1 MPLASLPLLPGRGPP
16 APRGCTPVG
25 AVGGACSEL
34 TLGSWAPL
42 SPFSPSRFGLDLRAG
57 FLGSRRLQGQG
68 STPMCSAY
76 SNQTSG
82 SAAYANIY
90 LHGQSQ
96 VSAAPPSQT
105 HTHEPTIT
113 HRHTHNH
120 TKCKGTDTYTSH
132 THTTW
137 NTHIQIYPDI
147 YNQTH
152 VHNHTKTHK
161 HIKTKRHTD
170 ICNHAHT
177 GKRQTTTQTHVDIP
191 NTHTQP
197 HTKI

>member
-16 APRGCTPVG
+16 APRGCTPAG
-25 AVGGACSEL
+25 AMGGGCSEL

-42 SPFSPSRFGLDLRAG
+42 PPFSPSRFGLDLRAG

-96 VSAAPPSQT
+96 VSAAPRSQT
-105 HTHEPTIT
+105 HTHTHTNPQSHTDIHIIIQNAKVETHTHHIHIPHGIHTYRHTQTYTIRHTCTIT
-113 HRHTHNH
+113 H
-120 TKCKGTDTYTSH
+120 
-132 THTTW
+132 
-137 NTHIQIYPDI
+137 
-147 YNQTH
+147 
-152 VHNHTKTHK
+152 
-161 HIKTKRHTD
+161 
-170 ICNHAHT
+170 
-177 GKRQTTTQTHVDIP
+177 
-191 NTHTQP
+191 
-197 HTKI
+197 

>member
-16 APRGCTPVG
+16 APRGCTPTG
-25 AVGGACSEL
+25 AMGGGCSEL

-42 SPFSPSRFGLDLRAG
+42 PPFSPSRFGLDLRAG

-96 VSAAPPSQT
+96 VSAAPRSQTHT

-120 TKCKGTDTYTSH
+120 TKCKGRDTYTSH

-137 NTHIQIYPDI
+137 NTHIQTYPDI

-152 VHNHTKTHK
+152 VYNHTL
-161 HIKTKRHTD
+161 RHT
-170 ICNHAHT
+170 
-177 GKRQTTTQTHVDIP
+177 
-191 NTHTQP
+191 NT
-197 HTKI
+197 